1 MGRHRDWRKI
11 AKRERRRKIRK
22 HNAKNREP
30 LEQQEIEQI
39 EEDNR
44 RENEKWLQAELIT
57 ITRIKKLEAERQR
70 NLQKQLV
77 AEAKMREEWEE
88 EKLRREKESQRLK
101 QIEEE
106 NLARQAK
113 FLNSLEEFLNGNL
126 SEPPEELSTYRETKP
141 NMELCPFFVKTSC
154 CRFGD
159 QCSRNH
165 QYPAISN
172 NANFNEYDTDVM
184 LEYEE
189 SETSRHYKDFFYDVL
204 PEFQKHGKI
213 TQFKVC
219 NNYEK
224 HLRGNTYVEYLDIRS
239 AVRAYRAL
247 HSRWYGGRQI
257 TLQFCQITSWK
268 NAICGLQSRKRCPKG
283 RSCNFLHVFANPE
296 NLFMYYD
303 IPERKPLT
311 SKTSWRWSESPER
324 TSPKRKRSKS
334 KDREKERSHHRHKR
348 KHSKRR

>member
-22 HNAKNREP
+22 HNAKNRDCWPSPSCNEYKQWIIDQEL

-57 ITRIKKLEAERQR
+57 ITRIKKFEAERQR

-126 SEPPEELSTYRETKP
+126 SEPPEGLSTYRETKP

-172 NANFNEYDTDVM
+172 ILLATNFYVHFGLENANFNEYDTDVM

-213 TQFKVC
+213 TQFKV
-219 NNYEK
+219 
-224 HLRGNTYVEYLDIRS
+224 R
-239 AVRAYRAL
+239 
-247 HSRWYGGRQI
+247 
-257 TLQFCQITSWK
+257 
-268 NAICGLQSRKRCPKG
+268 
-283 RSCNFLHVFANPE
+283 
-296 NLFMYYD
+296 
-303 IPERKPLT
+303 
-311 SKTSWRWSESPER
+311 
-324 TSPKRKRSKS
+324 
-334 KDREKERSHHRHKR
+334 
-348 KHSKRR
+348 